1 MTALLYLLV
10 FLIGAVAGVFY
21 ARRRPSDH
29 RVRELETLLHDLQG
43 RHERYQRDVS
53 EHFEQT
59 ATLVNELTQ
68 RYRDVHDHLVQGAT
82 ALCDD
87 PKRHRDDNPAR
98 AFVSLTP
105 HHDVTPA
112 QAPVYSA
119 YSQLDE
125 VELSQVQPPR
135 DYATKSPSDKGT
147 LDERFG
153 FK

>member
-10 FLIGAVAGVFY
+10 FLIGVVAGVFY
-21 ARRRPSDH
+21 AKQQKPDH
-29 RVRELETLLHDLQG
+29 RVQELETLLHDLQG
-43 RHERYQRDVS
+43 RHERYQHSVS

-59 ATLVNELTQ
+59 ASLVNELTQ
-68 RYRDVHDHLVQGAT
+68 RYRDVHEHLVQGAQ

-87 PKRHRDDNPAR
+87 PKRPREDNPAK
-98 AFVSLTP
+98 AFASLGASA
-105 HHDVTPA
+105 PA

-119 YSQLDE
+119 LPHASDDH
-125 VELSQVQPPR
+125 ELYAFPPR

>member
-1 MTALLYLLV
+1 MSVLLYLLV

-21 ARRRPSDH
+21 AKQQLPDRR
-29 RVRELETLLHDLQG
+29 VKELEDLLHDLQG

-59 ATLVNELTQ
+59 ASLVNELTQ
-68 RYRDVHDHLVQGAT
+68 RYRDVHDHLVQGAQS
-82 ALCDD
+82 LCDD
-87 PKRHRDDNPAR
+87 PKRARDENPAR
-98 AFVSLTP
+98 AFNGLTP
-105 HHDVTPA
+105 SQEPA
-112 QAPVYSA
+112 SAPVYVPYSRLDDHELA
-119 YSQLDE
+119 Y
-125 VELSQVQPPR
+125 VEPPR

>member
-1 MTALLYLLV
+1 MSVLLYLLV
-10 FLIGAVAGVFY
+10 FLLGAAAGVFY
-21 ARRRPSDH
+21 AKQQLPDH
-29 RVRELETLLHDLQG
+29 RVKELESLLHDLQG

-82 ALCDD
+82 SLCDD
-87 PKRHRDDNPAR
+87 PKRSRDESPAR
-98 AFVSLTP
+98 AFVSLAP
-105 HHDVTPA
+105 HHEPA
-112 QAPVYSA
+112 SAPAYSVYSR
-119 YSQLDE
+119 LDDAE
-125 VELSQVQPPR
+125 LAQVEPPR

-153 FK
+153 FR